1 MPALPQGAVFRN
13 RRKVAQ
19 NDPNFSLKLDIKSKT
34 PLEAILTHIRSLHM
48 LFVSFYGFP
57 YPAYHAGYEMF
68 KFLEFRA
75 AWVEL
80 TQLTITNVVGS
91 LSTAF

>member
-1 MPALPQGAVFRN
+1 MTSPPRGAVFRN
-13 RRKVAQ
+13 RSKVAQ
-19 NDPNFSLKLDIKSKT
+19 NDPKFSLELDIKSET

-68 KFLEFRA
+68 KFPEIRA

-80 TQLTITNVVGS
+80 T
-91 LSTAF
+91 